1 MYRFYLCDDTTINH
15 KDDTHD
21 TPIKLTH
28 TITSSPKISVSKET
42 VMTPPSPH
50 TMRRNISKENF
61 IKYQWA
67 WTL

>member
-1 MYRFYLCDDTTINH
+1 MYRFHLSDDTINH
-15 KDDTHD
+15 NDD
-21 TPIKLTH
+21 TPIKLTPA
-28 TITSSPKISVSKET
+28 ITSSPKIIVSKEP

-50 TMRRNISKENF
+50 TMRRNISKEIF